1 MKDAMVD
8 DKGRLESKESKG
20 FLPGLI
26 RLHDSWETPDLLGY
40 LGLLFYSFFAL
51 LDVSKANIGLIMMMA
66 GLFLKQGTKW
76 RGFSRDPFLI
86 LSCAFLLY
94 TCIVSLLAALEF
106 PHLTWKILDAAKNWP
121 VRGFFSL
128 LIVAFWISSW
138 KTGQTDRLCALI
150 VFLIFCGFL
159 VRVFLRLDWVNL
171 PGQLHGF
178 WSGQM
183 RASFGYSSVNLGTW
197 SAMLM
202 LGLIICARRWMGEER
217 AGSFPVRFLSW
228 AGAFVIIFL
237 CLLFSQSRTAWVATL
252 MTVPSFGAA
261 SLFFARVR
269 RKRICYWMALCL
281 FLVIILLV
289 PACSDMIRNRLMSEY
304 GSVVLIVSGGS
315 ADVCSPEL
323 LRSSIGQH
331 WLLFGAFWKEFLS
344 RPLIGWGPGTME
356 ALIDSSGLSEAAG
369 LRFPHFH
376 NSYFNVL
383 AEFGIIGFGMV
394 SLMFFLIFR
403 AAWMNFRKGLIPS
416 DLFFLVVGTLT
427 IFGLCALTGEPLQST
442 NGGHVISL
450 LGGISYS
457 LNMSGSAMQEWSL
470 TKSLNP

>member
-1 MKDAMVD
+1 MAD
-8 DKGRLESKESKG
+8 DKGRIEAKESRG
-20 FLPGLI
+20 FLTCLI
-26 RLHDSWETPDLLGY
+26 HSHDGRPTADVLGFS
-40 LGLLFYSFFAL
+40 GLLLYSFFAL

-66 GLFLKQGTKW
+66 GLFLLKQDRK
-76 RGFSRDPFLI
+76 RGGFLGDPLLI

-94 TCIVSLLAALEF
+94 TCIISILAALEF
-106 PHLTWKILDAAKNWP
+106 PHLTWQILDMAKNWP
-121 VRGFFSL
+121 VRGFFSI

-138 KTGQTDRLCALI
+138 KTGQTDRLFALI

-159 VRVFLRLDWVNL
+159 IRVFLRLDWVNL
-171 PGQLHGF
+171 PGQLHGL
-178 WSGQM
+178 WSGQI

-202 LGLIICARRWMGEER
+202 LGLIICARRWMGDER
-217 AGSFPVRFLSW
+217 DGLFPVRFLTW

-261 SLFFARVR
+261 SLFFARDR
-269 RKRICYWMALCL
+269 RKKTCYWMALCL
-281 FLVIILLV
+281 FAAIILFV
-289 PACSDMIRNRLMSEY
+289 SAYNDMIRNRLISEY
-304 GSVVLIVSGGS
+304 GSLVLIVSGGS
-315 ADVCSPEL
+315 TDASEL
-323 LRSSIGQH
+323 LRSSIGHH
-331 WLLFGAFWKEFLS
+331 WMLFGAFWKEFLA

-356 ALIDSSGLSEAAG
+356 ALIDSSGLNEAAG

-383 AEFGIIGFGMV
+383 AEFGILGFGMV
-394 SLMFFLIFR
+394 SFMFFLILR
-403 AAWMNFRKGLIPS
+403 AACMNFRKGLIPA

-457 LNMSGSAMQEWSL
+457 LNMSEGAKQGWSL
-470 TKSLNP
+470 TKIVSREP